1 VKDFMLGLAWGLA
14 ALVALTAFMD
24 WVLR

>member
-1 VKDFMLGLAWGLA
+1 VKDFMLGLVWGLA